1 MHKLTNFGALMEFS
15 NKPIC
20 KITGRHYAGFNQ
32 KNDAQITVEVFED
45 RFVFK
50 NNSIYLAEYD
60 LDDILSID
68 GKYEHVQKGSLLYQE
83 TEPKIESNY
92 YLEIESFKNTVAL
105 QVESKDDLLAFIN
118 GCQNLLNY
126 YEE

>member
-1 MHKLTNFGALMEFS
+1 MEFY

-20 KITGRHYAGFNQ
+20 KITGRYCVGFSQ

-50 NNSIYLAEYD
+50 TQSTYLAEYD

-68 GKYEHVQKGSLLYQE
+68 GKYEHVQKGSLLFE
-83 TEPKIESNY
+83 EEEPKFERNY
-92 YLEIESFKNTVAL
+92 FLEIESFKNTVVL